1 MSLEFTSNISRASWI
16 LTNIYAPCS
25 SEGRAQ
31 FLDWFSNIDMPD
43 GTDWLIVGDFNL
55 IQRQSDRNKPRGNTQ
70 DMLNFN
76 VAISSLGIE
85 ELKLYGNKFTWINK
99 QVSPLLERLDWLF
112 TSTSWVTNYP
122 RS

>member
-1 MSLEFTSNISRASWI
+1 M
-16 LTNIYAPCS
+16 
-25 SEGRAQ
+25 
-31 FLDWFSNIDMPD
+31 DWFSNIDMPD